1 MTKQTLAATNVINSY
16 SELWT
21 EPIIPNSIHDVHI
34 NRNGGLSIEFN
45 GNEVEVRSEE
55 REIVSIN
62 VYNISGQLCLQK
74 SLTLNGY
81 SQIVSLSTLPEGTY
95 VVKATDSEDNRYDF
109 WWYFTKENEHMVCV
123 FFDAQTFELNMSLCI
138 PEDEEV

>member
-34 NRNGGLSIEFN
+34 SRNGGLSIEFN

-95 VVKATDSEDNRYDF
+95 IIKATDSEDNRCSIKIF
-109 WWYFTKENEHMVCV
+109 KK
-123 FFDAQTFELNMSLCI
+123 
-138 PEDEEV
+138 